1 MDFASRQYAFEGQ
14 LFVIVSSGYI
24 EEDMIPDS
32 FPLKKHTVWDFPG
45 GSGIINPRGDY
56 IAGPVYGKEDILY
69 ADIDMDMII
78 RAKAVIDAAGHFS
91 RPDILQLNIKENSPS
106 SSNGSV
112 DQNSSETIYDLKA
125 SIEKIAKRQGELEE
139 KIETLIDKL
148 SDNTEKSS

>member
-1 MDFASRQYAFEGQ
+1 MIFYKESKWTARQYNVE
-14 LFVIVSSGYI
+14 IV
-24 EEDMIPDS
+24 
-32 FPLKKHTVWDFPG
+32 TV
-45 GSGIINPRGDY
+45 
-56 IAGPVYGKEDILY
+56 
-69 ADIDMDMII
+69 
-78 RAKAVIDAAGHFS
+78 
-91 RPDILQLNIKENSPS
+91 ILQLNIKENSPS

>member
-1 MDFASRQYAFEGQ
+1 
-14 LFVIVSSGYI
+14 
-24 EEDMIPDS
+24 
-32 FPLKKHTVWDFPG
+32 
-45 GSGIINPRGDY
+45 
-56 IAGPVYGKEDILY
+56 
-69 ADIDMDMII
+69 MDMII